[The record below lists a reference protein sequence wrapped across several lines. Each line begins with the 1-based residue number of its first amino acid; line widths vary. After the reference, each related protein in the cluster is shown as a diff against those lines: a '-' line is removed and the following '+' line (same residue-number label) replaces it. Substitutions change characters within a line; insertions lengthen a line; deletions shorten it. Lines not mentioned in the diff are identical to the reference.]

1 MSCSAEFRALLA
13 CAIGQNMPIRVIL
26 IGDQAASLNERL
38 ATLPSALDLQIVG
51 SHHDRDG
58 ARRALLDQAPDVAL
72 VSSLVQEGSGF
83 DLMASI
89 PFADRPSAI
98 VFCSSREEDA
108 VRAFELHATDFVPIP
123 ISASRLRD
131 AMVRARH
138 QVLQTALLRT
148 ADELQRLLGE
158 TVAINELGDA
168 VAEPVTLGA
177 SLAASASLS
186 ARRAVRSGP
195 ALRPLG
201 VGGGEDAARAWRAPR
216 SPIGDL
222 GGTAVIRPTR
232 DTDESVL
239 DLSSM
244 ANDRTAGANGTDGRP
259 VRVLVREGRRTRFV
273 PLVEVDWFE
282 ADGNYIVVHAGA
294 QTYRTRGT
302 ISAIEAVLDPR
313 QFVRIHR
320 RMVVNMDRVREMS
333 PLPGGDGLLVLGN
346 GSTLRLSRT
355 YRARVR

>member
-1 MSCSAEFRALLA
+1 MS
-13 CAIGQNMPIRVIL
+13 IRVVL
-26 IGDQAASLNERL
+26 LGDQSAALSARL
-38 ATLPSALDLQIVG
+38 ETLPSVLDLQVIG
-51 SHHDRDG
+51 TYADYTAARESLLRD
-58 ARRALLDQAPDVAL
+58 APDVAL
-72 VSSLVQEGSGF
+72 VSASIASRSGF
-83 DLMASI
+83 DLLASI
-89 PFADRPSAI
+89 PYGERPSAI
-98 VFCSSREEDA
+98 VFFSAREEDA
-108 VRAFELHATDFVPIP
+108 VRAFELQATDFVPLP
-123 ISASRLRD
+123 INATRLRE
-131 AMVRARH
+131 AMIRARH

-158 TVAINELGDA
+158 TVAINELGDEA
-168 VAEPVTLGA
+168 GEAVTLGA
-177 SLAASASLS
+177 SLAASASQS
-186 ARRAVRSGP
+186 
-195 ALRPLG
+195 ALRASRLG
-201 VGGGEDAARAWRAPR
+201 LARTPSGAASGWSANANEDAWRATRPTNGDVGFAATVR
-216 SPIGDL
+216 SPRELD
-222 GGTAVIRPTR
+222 
-232 DTDESVL
+232 DSVL

-244 ANDRTAGANGTDGRP
+244 PGDRTAGANGSDGRP

-273 PLVEVDWFE
+273 PLSEVDWFE

-302 ISAIEAVLDPR
+302 ISAIEGVLDPR